1 MVLYITKSHLKNVL
15 QEEMPANPSKT
26 QHSSKEELE
35 ELSTFLQESQ
45 E

>member
-1 MVLYITKSHLKNVL
+1 
-15 QEEMPANPSKT
+15 MPANPSKT

-45 E
+45 EWTW